1 MKDQAA
7 AMERRAA
14 LLQAEVQQLR
24 AAAEQKERSRKQAEQ
39 EQVDA
44 GERAGLLR
52 SQVGRSTKFCTLGW
66 RSNLKTRL

>member
-7 AMERRAA
+7 VMERRAA
-14 LLQAEVQQLR
+14 LLQAEVEQLR
-24 AAAEQKERSRKQAEQ
+24 AEAELRERSRKLAEQ
-39 EQVDA
+39 QQVDA

-52 SQVGRSTKFCTLGW
+52 SQVGRSTKFCILGP

>member
-7 AMERRAA
+7 VMERRAA
-14 LLQAEVQQLR
+14 LLQAEVEHLR
-24 AAAEQKERSRKQAEQ
+24 AAAEQKERSRKLAEQ

-52 SQVGRSTKFCTLGW
+52 SQVGRSSKFCV
-66 RSNLKTRL
+66 